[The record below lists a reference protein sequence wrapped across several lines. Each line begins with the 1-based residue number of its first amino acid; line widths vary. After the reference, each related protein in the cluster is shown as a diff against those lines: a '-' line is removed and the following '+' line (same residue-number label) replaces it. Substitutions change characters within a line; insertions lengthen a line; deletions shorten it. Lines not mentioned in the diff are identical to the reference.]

1 MHHSETARAAPAIAG
16 SDPHKASCLAAD
28 GSENAPK
35 AHVAQAKIELL
46 REDIA
51 ETIGW
56 FIPALNS
63 AIAMLDASDIIGT
76 IYALRRCRA
85 YWLHIASC
93 AAELVA
99 VNAEMQSA
107 PRQGGG

>member
-1 MHHSETARAAPAIAG
+1 MHHTETTKPPSAKGGPGNPSSIG
-16 SDPHKASCLAAD
+16 VGD

-63 AIAMLDASDIIGT
+63 AIAMLDASDIAGT

-99 VNAEMQSA
+99 VNAELQSA
-107 PRQGGG
+107 PRQGGEQ